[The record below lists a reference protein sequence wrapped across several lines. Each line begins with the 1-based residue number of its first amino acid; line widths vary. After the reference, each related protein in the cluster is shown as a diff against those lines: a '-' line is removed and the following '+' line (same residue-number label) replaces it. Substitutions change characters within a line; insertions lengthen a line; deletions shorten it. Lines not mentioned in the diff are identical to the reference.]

1 MLSNQNSNLPLG
13 HHRRQNSTPTV
24 FDTLKVPLP
33 PATRQRHGYHRR
45 GLSLDQPTNIH
56 QHQEISPQDD
66 RTVNIR
72 QQQQHNLQETQQ
84 QQQLARPGQQPT
96 QPQSHNDGPLRNV
109 QLKPYPEYDS
119 SALTPGYFSNQ
130 GPILNDT
137 KQPDMIESYKNENRN
152 ITKSLD
158 STKFAGYLE
167 GFEFGTLDTALDA
180 ELKKG
185 LSTPQDALIYD
196 NMLDRA
202 FMPHARNERPLQPYT
217 PPTQSSTCERE
228 FHQHEGI
235 FADFK
240 EGYFP
245 ITPATTP
252 FSTANNT
259 QRAAGTRTAGSSPTR
274 KDPNLTIKASH
285 AMKRGSSCQE
295 AFRTNTESCGSGGI
309 PSPPHSASQVLSR
322 SADTTTFPPLEFLN
336 MSTIKMDFHDIN
348 YGSSHCS
355 PASNAISP
363 TISSF
368 QSSPEITHLSL
379 CTDSKPGVLGPS
391 LGQTFSLPP
400 PQINISPSAH
410 PTKEDPHSR
419 SQSVSELE
427 LDASVDDTGITP
439 EEIAAFMYGPRPDD
453 NRWVCIFPGCTRTFG
468 RKENIKSHVQTH
480 LGDRQFI
487 CNVCGNDFVR
497 QHDLKRHAKI
507 HSGVKP
513 YTCPCGRTF
522 ARHDALTR
530 HRQRNTCDGGFEGIS
545 RTPTK
550 RGRPKKVKPDT
561 DKRLEKAAKTRQ
573 RALEKAY
580 PSSISGSSECSFPS
594 PPPMADDMDTRGTSP
609 FDEIESLQAN
619 LTEFLSSTPPT
630 SPGYS
635 TGNCFSSHNSQHS
648 YTPKGVSMS
657 PSPKIISI
665 SEEAQ
670 DTLPSHAMSRESS
683 ISYYSTPPELDIS
696 SSSPVLPS
704 FLDFDGGLATTTVSL
719 PEAKDSSSGFDL
731 LSSDHDVDQVFV
743 DGLGSGDAMM
753 SLDKEPLFLLEN
765 FEDPFAAGNP
775 WEGFDENSDNFFD
788 SIG

>member
-1 MLSNQNSNLPLG
+1 MLSNQTPKLPPG

-24 FDTLKVPLP
+24 FDTLKVPLL
-33 PATRQRHGYHRR
+33 PATRPQHGSHRR
-45 GLSLDQPTNIH
+45 GLSLDRPTNFQ
-56 QHQEISPQDD
+56 QHQGLSPQDD
-66 RTVNIR
+66 RTVSIR
-72 QQQQHNLQETQQ
+72 QQQQQALQGTQQ
-84 QQQLARPGQQPT
+84 HQRQLARPGQQPK
-96 QPQSHNDGPLRNV
+96 QPQSHNDGPLRDL
-109 QLKPYPEYDS
+109 QPKPYPEYDPGT
-119 SALTPGYFSNQ
+119 LTQKIFSDQ
-130 GPILNDT
+130 GPILNFNKEADF
-137 KQPDMIESYKNENRN
+137 KNSYKTENGDIN
-152 ITKSLD
+152 TSLD
-158 STKFAGYLE
+158 SNKFAGYLE
-167 GFEFGTLDTALDA
+167 GFEFEALDKALDA
-180 ELKKG
+180 ELKKS
-185 LSTPQDALIYD
+185 LSTQDALIYD
-196 NMLDRA
+196 NLLDRS
-202 FMPHARNERPLQPYT
+202 FMPRAGNEGPLRPYT
-217 PPTQSSTCERE
+217 PPIQSNTC
-228 FHQHEGI
+228 
-235 FADFK
+235 
-240 EGYFP
+240 YFP
-245 ITPATTP
+245 ITPAATP
-252 FSTANNT
+252 FSTTNKT

-295 AFRTNTESCGSGGI
+295 AFSTNAESCGAGGI
-309 PSPPHSASQVLSR
+309 LSPPHSASQVVSR

-336 MSTIKMDFHDIN
+336 MSTMKMDFSNDIDH
-348 YGSSHCS
+348 GSSHCS
-355 PASNAISP
+355 PMSNAISS

-379 CTDSKPGVLGPS
+379 CTDSKDAALEPS
-391 LGQTFSLPP
+391 RLEQSFSLPA
-400 PQINISPSAH
+400 PQISFSPSSH
-410 PTKEDPHSR
+410 PAKEDPQSR
-419 SQSVSELE
+419 SQSVSELD
-427 LDASVDDTGITP
+427 LDASVEDTGITP

-550 RGRPKKVKPDT
+550 RGRPKKVRPDT

-580 PSSISGSSECSFPS
+580 ASSISGSSECSFPS
-594 PPPMADDMDTRGTSP
+594 PPPIADDMDTRGTSP
-609 FDEIESLQAN
+609 FDDIVSLQAN
-619 LTEFLSSTPPT
+619 LAEFLSSTPPT

-635 TGNCFSSHNSQHS
+635 TGNCFSSQNSQHS

-657 PSPKIISI
+657 PSPKIMCIP
-665 SEEAQ
+665 EEPR

-704 FLDFDGGLATTTVSL
+704 FLDFDGGSNAPATSPPGV
-719 PEAKDSSSGFDL
+719 KDSSSEFEL
-731 LSSDHDVDQVFV
+731 LSSNHDVDQMFV
-743 DGLGSGDAMM
+743 DGLGGGDAMM
-753 SLDKEPLFLLEN
+753 SLDKDPLFLLEN
-765 FEDPFAAGNP
+765 FEDPFAAANP
-775 WEGFDENSDNFFD
+775 WQEGFDESSDHFFD
-788 SIG
+788 SLG

>member
-1 MLSNQNSNLPLG
+1 MLSNQTSNLPPG

-24 FDTLKVPLP
+24 FDTLKVPLL
-33 PATRQRHGYHRR
+33 PATRPRHGSHRR
-45 GLSLDQPTNIH
+45 GLSLDQSTNIH
-56 QHQEISPQDD
+56 QHQRISPQDD
-66 RTVNIR
+66 RTVNNR
-72 QQQQHNLQETQQ
+72 QQQQHNVQETQQ
-84 QQQLARPGQQPT
+84 QPQQLARPGQQPT
-96 QPQSHNDGPLRNV
+96 QPQPRDDEPLRKF

-119 SALTPGYFSNQ
+119 STLTPVYFSDQ
-130 GPILNDT
+130 GPLLNDH
-137 KQPDMIESYKNENRN
+137 KQTDMNNSYKNENMN

-158 STKFAGYLE
+158 SDKFAGYLE
-167 GFEFGTLDTALDA
+167 GFEFEVLDNALDA

-185 LSTPQDALIYD
+185 FSTQDAIIYD
-196 NMLDRA
+196 NLLDRA
-202 FMPHARNERPLQPYT
+202 IMPHATNERQLRPYT
-217 PPTQSSTCERE
+217 PPTQSSTC
-228 FHQHEGI
+228 
-235 FADFK
+235 
-240 EGYFP
+240 YFP

-252 FSTANNT
+252 FSPASNP

-274 KDPNLTIKASH
+274 KDPNLTIRASH

-295 AFRTNTESCGSGGI
+295 AFSKNPGSCGSGGI
-309 PSPPHSASQVLSR
+309 PSPPHSASKVLSR
-322 SADTTTFPPLEFLN
+322 SADTTTFPPFEFLN
-336 MSTIKMDFHDIN
+336 MTNIKMDFPTNDDI

-355 PASNAISP
+355 PTSNAISP
-363 TISSF
+363 TVSSF
-368 QSSPEITHLSL
+368 QSSPEMKHLSL
-379 CTDSKPGVLGPS
+379 GTDSKIGVLEPS
-391 LGQTFSLPP
+391 IGQSFSLPP

-410 PTKEDPHSR
+410 PTKEEPHSR

-453 NRWVCIFPGCTRTFG
+453 HRWVCIFPGCTRTFG

-513 YTCPCGRTF
+513 YTCPCSRTF

-530 HRQRNTCDGGFEGIS
+530 HRQRNTCDGGFAGIS

-594 PPPMADDMDTRGTSP
+594 PPPMADDMDTRETSS

-657 PSPKIISI
+657 PSPKITSI
-665 SEEAQ
+665 SEEPR
-670 DTLPSHAMSRESS
+670 DMLPSHAMSRASS

-696 SSSPVLPS
+696 SSSPVLHS
-704 FLDFDGGLATTTVSL
+704 FLDFDGGFKTNTTASA

-731 LSSDHDVDQVFV
+731 LSSDHDIDQMFV
-743 DGLGSGDAMM
+743 DGLGSGDAMT
-753 SLDKEPLFLLEN
+753 SLDKDPLFLLEN

-775 WEGFDENSDNFFD
+775 WQEGFDENSDNFFD
-788 SIG
+788 SLG